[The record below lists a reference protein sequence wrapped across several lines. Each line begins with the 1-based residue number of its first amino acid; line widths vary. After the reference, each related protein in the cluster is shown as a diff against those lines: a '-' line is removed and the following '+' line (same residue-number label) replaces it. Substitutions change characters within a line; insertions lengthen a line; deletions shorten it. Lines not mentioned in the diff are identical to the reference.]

1 MIEKEDDLVSR
12 LGKLNSSIVHDA
24 LRTEGRLNQT
34 LPPRIKPI
42 CSNQKLFG
50 IIWTLQGKIE
60 NKIDVHDSLLSWTN
74 FLSKAKS
81 DSVIVCQPNNDI
93 IALMGELSA
102 ETLFKK
108 KVRGYI
114 VDGGSRDIARIKEIG
129 FPVFCKFYSPK
140 DIAGRWKV
148 TELGAKIKI
157 NDIEINTGDY
167 VIADEDGIVII
178 PKNDAKK
185 IILKAEQDFN
195 TENKMRKAI
204 LSGEDP
210 QKAYLKYGKF

>member
-24 LRTEGRLNQT
+24 LRAEGRLNQT
-34 LPPRIKPI
+34 LPPQINPI

-148 TELGAKIKI
+148 TELGTKIKI

-178 PKNDAKK
+178 PKNDAEK

>member
-1 MIEKEDDLVSR
+1 MIEKVDDLVSR
-12 LGKLNSSIVHDA
+12 LGNLNSSIVHDA
-24 LRTEGRLNQT
+24 LRTEGLLNQT
-34 LPPRIKPI
+34 LPPEIRPI
-42 CSNQKLFG
+42 HFSQKLFG

-81 DSVIVCQPNNDI
+81 DSVIICQPNNDI

-102 ETLFKK
+102 ETLLKK
-108 KVRGYI
+108 QVRGYI

-178 PKNDAKK
+178 PKNDAEK

>member
-1 MIEKEDDLVSR
+1 MNFANKIFSV
-12 LGKLNSSIVHDA
+12 
-24 LRTEGRLNQT
+24 
-34 LPPRIKPI
+34 
-42 CSNQKLFG
+42 
-50 IIWTLQGKIE
+50 GKI
-60 NKIDVHDSLLSWTN
+60 L
-74 FLSKAKS
+74 
-81 DSVIVCQPNNDI
+81 
-93 IALMGELSA
+93 ELN
-102 ETLFKK
+102 
-108 KVRGYI
+108 
-114 VDGGSRDIARIKEIG
+114 IARIKEIG

-178 PKNDAKK
+178 PKNDAEK

>member
-24 LRTEGRLNQT
+24 LRTEGLLNQT
-34 LPPRIKPI
+34 LPPEIRPI
-42 CSNQKLFG
+42 HSNQKLFG
-50 IIWTLQGKIE
+50 RIWTLQGKIE
-60 NKIDVHDSLLSWTN
+60 SKIDVHDSLLSWTN
-74 FLSKAKS
+74 FLSEAKS
-81 DSVIVCQPNNDI
+81 NSVIICQPNNDI

-178 PKNDAKK
+178 PKNDAEK

>member
-34 LPPRIKPI
+34 LPPQIKPI
-42 CSNQKLFG
+42 CSNKKLFG

-178 PKNDAKK
+178 PRKIEK
-185 IILKAEQDFN
+185 IIIKKSIDIIKNEGN
-195 TENKMRKAI
+195 ISNSI
-204 LSGEDP
+204 IC
-210 QKAYLKYGKF
+210 GKNIFDIINSFGNF

>member
-12 LGKLNSSIVHDA
+12 LGNLNSSIVHDA
-24 LRTEGRLNQT
+24 LRAEGLLNQT
-34 LPPRIKPI
+34 LPPQIKPI
-42 CSNQKLFG
+42 CSNQKLSG
-50 IIWTLQGKIE
+50 IIWTLHGKIE

-81 DSVIVCQPNNDI
+81 DSVIICQPNNDI

-102 ETLFKK
+102 ETLLKK

-157 NDIEINTGDY
+157 SDIEINTGDY

-178 PKNDAKK
+178 PKNDAEK

-204 LSGEDP
+204 LSGQDP